1 MATKSKNRY
10 FLWIIMGLLV
20 VGLLGFGTGGL
31 SGNIRNIGTV
41 GDKDVSV
48 VSYQRA
54 LTEQMRAFGAQ
65 IGTTLGFQQAQA
77 FGLDQAVLAQVV
89 QTRTLD
95 NEATNLGI
103 SVGDVRVRDEVLK
116 IPAFKGLSGDF
127 DREAYKFTLSQNG
140 MSEAEFETGI
150 REEMA
155 RTLLQGAVVG
165 GIPSPDTYAETLSQ
179 YIGEART
186 ITMATLTADDLI
198 APVAGPTEAELQT
211 YFDAHPDDFT
221 KPESRDI
228 TYAWLTPEMIQDD
241 IEIDEQALRDLYQ
254 ERISDFV
261 QPERRLVERLVY
273 IDEAAAE
280 AAKVKLGTDGVDFD
294 ALVTERGLSLND
306 VDLGDVAQTD
316 LGTAGEAVFAAN
328 AGDVIGPLNTTL
340 GPALFRMNAIL
351 SAEEISF
358 EDAEP
363 DLRVELSAARARR
376 VIDDSRDQ
384 INDLLAGGARLEDLA
399 EQTDMAIG
407 TITWDN
413 DNRDDIAA
421 YDEFR
426 TLAASA
432 KVGDYPTLAD
442 LADGGIFAIRLDTI
456 TPPSVKSLDE
466 VRDAATAG
474 WTAQA
479 IQKALIAQAEETA
492 TSIEPLTGF
501 ETVGLT
507 GKTESN
513 LTRRS
518 FLEGTPKTFLTDVFA
533 MANGDVKVIDNVTTA
548 IIVRVDAITAPDA
561 TTPQTAADKD
571 VAATA
576 AAAGMSQ
583 DIFEAFAAS
592 LQARTDVNINQ
603 AAVTAVHAQLQ

>member
-31 SGNIRNIGTV
+31 SGNIRNIGSV

-48 VSYQRA
+48 ASYQRA
-54 LTEQMRAFGAQ
+54 LNEQMRAFGAQ

-77 FGLDQAVLAQVV
+77 FGLDQAVLAQVI

-127 DREAYKFTLSQNG
+127 DREAYAFTLSQNG
-140 MSEAEFETGI
+140 LSEAEFETGI

-165 GIPSPDTYAETLSQ
+165 GVPAPDTYAQTLSQ

-186 ITMATLTADDLI
+186 ITMATLTADDLTAPI
-198 APVAGPTEAELQT
+198 AAPSDAALQT
-211 YFDAHPDDFT
+211 YFEAHPEDFT

-228 TYAWLTPEMIQDD
+228 TYVWLTPDMLQDD

-254 ERISDFV
+254 ERIAEFM

-273 IDEAAAE
+273 IDEAAAA
-280 AAKVKLGTDGVDFD
+280 AAKAKLETEGVDFD
-294 ALVTERGLSLND
+294 VLVDDRGLTLND
-306 VDLGDVAQTD
+306 VDLGDVAQSD
-316 LGTAGEAVFAAN
+316 LGAAGEAVFAAN
-328 AGDVIGPLNTTL
+328 PGDVVGPLNTSL

-376 VIDDSRDQ
+376 VIDDSRDR
-384 INDLLAGGARLEDLA
+384 INDLIAGGARLEDLA
-399 EQTDMAIG
+399 EQTDMVIG
-407 TITWDN
+407 TIVWDV
-413 DNRDDIAA
+413 DNQDDIAA

-426 TLAASA
+426 TRAAA
-432 KVGDYPTLAD
+432 TNVGDYPALEE
-442 LADGGIFAIRLDTI
+442 LADGGLFAIRVDAI
-456 TPPSVKSLDE
+456 TPPAVKPLVE
-466 VRDAATAG
+466 VREAAIAG

-479 IQKALIAQAEETA
+479 TQEALIAQATA
-492 TSIEPLTGF
+492 TAATIEPLTGF

-518 FLEGTPKTFLTDVFA
+518 FVEGTPENFMTDVFE
-533 MANGDVKVIDNVTTA
+533 MADGDVQVVDNGTTA
-548 IIVRVDAITAPDA
+548 IIVRVDKTTQPDP
-561 TTPQTAADKD
+561 TDPRTAADKE
-571 VAATA
+571 VAANA

-583 DIFEAFAAS
+583 DIFEAFAAA

-603 AAVTAVHAQLQ
+603 ATVNAVHAQLQ